1 MRSWAG
7 AIAGSIEPG
16 LAALT
21 TDLSGLR
28 VLLAEDE
35 LHVMLLIEDFLK
47 ELGCE
52 VQVASTFEAA
62 LVAAASADV
71 DAAVLDVNLHG
82 RKSFP
87 AAEALARRHIPIVF
101 STGYA
106 RQGQDEPWRDRPWL
120 QKPFAVEQLGQALR
134 RALAQ
139 RRGGSA

>member
-1 MRSWAG
+1 LSND
-7 AIAGSIEPG
+7 E
-16 LAALT
+16 
-21 TDLSGLR
+21 LSGLR

-35 LHVMLLIEDFLK
+35 LHVLLLLEDFLQ

-52 VQVASTFEAA
+52 VRAVSTFDDA
-62 LVAAASADV
+62 LAAAASADI

-106 RQGQDEPWRDRPWL
+106 NQGQDEVWRDRPWL
-120 QKPFAVEQLGQALR
+120 QKPFMAEQLGRALKMALR
-134 RALAQ
+134 SARDPPQ
-139 RRGGSA
+139 RQDTSH

>member
-1 MRSWAG
+1 LSND
-7 AIAGSIEPG
+7 E
-16 LAALT
+16 
-21 TDLSGLR
+21 LSGLR

-35 LHVMLLIEDFLK
+35 LHVLLLLEDFLQ

-52 VQVASTFEAA
+52 VRAVSTFDDA
-62 LVAAASADV
+62 LAAAASADI

-106 RQGQDEPWRDRPWL
+106 NHGQEGAAWGDRPWL
-120 QKPFAVEQLGQALR
+120 QKPFLVEQLGHALR
-134 RALAQ
+134 TALRSA
-139 RRGGSA
+139 GGPTERQGTSP

>member
-1 MRSWAG
+1 M
-7 AIAGSIEPG
+7 SIDD
-16 LAALT
+16 LA
-21 TDLSGLR
+21 GLR

-35 LHVMLLIEDFLK
+35 LHVLLLIEDFLR

-52 VQVASTFEAA
+52 VHAVTTFDDA
-62 LVAAASADV
+62 LAAAASAEV

-106 RQGQDEPWRDRPWL
+106 RQRQDAAWRDRPWL
-120 QKPFAVEQLGQALR
+120 QKAFVVEQLGQALR
-134 RALAQ
+134 TALK
-139 RRGGSA
+139 SAAAPRPDAGR